1 MRILY
6 FLAFGIFSI
15 SSATFAFN
23 PYGVCLLNKE
33 TVDKMICHGPA
44 VLKDATIKGDVK
56 VSGALTGTNINA
68 KGVMI
73 GGGATLKDCTI
84 NGLADINGNLDAS
97 RVDFEQNLLVT
108 AGDIRLSDSS
118 VKGSIVVDMDN
129 EHSPRVYL
137 ECGSI
142 VSDNV
147 EFKGKK
153 AGLVQVTDDSSVKGK
168 VVNGTMEFVRKICD
182 KKTN

>member
-1 MRILY
+1 MRKLY
-6 FLAFGIFSI
+6 FLTLGIFSI
-15 SSATFAFN
+15 SSAAFAFN

-44 VLKDATIKGDVK
+44 VLKDATITGDVK
-56 VSGALTGTNINA
+56 VSGALTGTNMNA

-84 NGLADINGNLDAS
+84 NGSADIDGNMDAS
-97 RVDFEQNLLVT
+97 RVDFEQGLLIT
-108 AGDIRLSDSS
+108 ANDVRLSDSS
-118 VKGSIVVDMDN
+118 VKGSIIVDIDN
-129 EHSPRVYL
+129 EHAPRVYL
-137 ECGSI
+137 ECGST
-142 VSDNV
+142 VSENV

-168 VVNGTMEFVRKICD
+168 VINGTMEFVRKICD